1 MNDFSLDDNDK
12 EFFLSAS
19 KIIYDWLPYEKKTK
33 LSLELSSEE
42 ISDIWELK
50 EKELFFRLM
59 HFLETNYI
67 RIGDW
72 MDKTTECV
80 EKINGTQINNKV
92 RDIEIELTEGQKT
105 RISEA
110 RKEFFQSGIKDL
122 FYSTIESLNLRSEYK
137 RYVDSKQGVSKDE

>member
-1 MNDFSLDDNDK
+1 LDDNDK